1 MTYQCG
7 KFEVQ
12 EISTLSGYVLDDKI
26 YTVNFEKED
35 NTTKEYTYTLDCQ
48 NLMTTIEFS
57 KIDIENNY
65 IENCD
70 LELYQIEEN
79 GELTLIDSWKTT
91 KEPHIIKGIKVDAKL
106 VLKEKSA
113 ASEFVIASD
122 INCNVK
128 NSTEVQKF
136 AMVDKQVEISK
147 IDIAG
152 NEVVGAKLQVLDME
166 HNILDEW
173 TSSLVPHKVS
183 NLRENETFILHEEIS
198 VDGFVKA
205 TDITFTVTSEDKQ
218 TQKIQM
224 IDKIVEISKTDI
236 GGNEVIGAKLQVI
249 DMATSEILDE
259 WISSELPHRVSN
271 LEENK
276 SYLLHEEVS
285 VDGFVKA
292 TDQEFT
298 VSTDKQ
304 TQSISMIDKVVL
316 ISKTDLVTGKEV
328 EGAELVVTD
337 ENDNIVDQWF
347 SSKDGPHAVSG
358 LEEGKTYVLTEKTVP
373 YRIRSCREYHFY
385 GIIRQRKP
393 SCGNARYANTFK
405 H

>member
-128 NSTEVQKF
+128 NSRSE
-136 AMVDKQVEISK
+136 
-147 IDIAG
+147 
-152 NEVVGAKLQVLDME
+152 E
-166 HNILDEW
+166 H
-173 TSSLVPHKVS
+173 
-183 NLRENETFILHEEIS
+183 
-198 VDGFVKA
+198 
-205 TDITFTVTSEDKQ
+205 TSE
-218 TQKIQM
+218 
-224 IDKIVEISKTDI
+224 
-236 GGNEVIGAKLQVI
+236 LQ
-249 DMATSEILDE
+249 S
-259 WISSELPHRVSN
+259 
-271 LEENK
+271 
-276 SYLLHEEVS
+276 
-285 VDGFVKA
+285 
-292 TDQEFT
+292 
-298 VSTDKQ
+298 
-304 TQSISMIDKVVL
+304 
-316 ISKTDLVTGKEV
+316 
-328 EGAELVVTD
+328 
-337 ENDNIVDQWF
+337 
-347 SSKDGPHAVSG
+347 
-358 LEEGKTYVLTEKTVP
+358 
-373 YRIRSCREYHFY
+373 
-385 GIIRQRKP
+385 QR
-393 SCGNARYANTFK
+393 
-405 H
+405 